1 MADVVACG
9 HAEPVV
15 VCGRNEAL
23 RARLVAAG
31 RSHVLGWVENMAE
44 LIRACDVVVQNAGGA
59 DGLRGTR
66 LRRAGDDLR
75 CLPGHGRTNAAAL
88 DADGSVPWIRSP
100 DDLRRHLASVLAV
113 QPTVR
118 AVPEQP
124 VAEVTR

>member
-1 MADVVACG
+1 
-9 HAEPVV
+9 
-15 VCGRNEAL
+15 
-23 RARLVAAG
+23 
-31 RSHVLGWVENMAE
+31 MAE
-44 LIRACDVVVQNAGGA
+44 LIRACDVVVQNAGGLTA
-59 DGLRGTR
+59 SEALACGVSVMTY
-66 LRRAGDDLR
+66 R
-75 CLPGHGRTNAAAL
+75 CLPGHGRTNAEAL